1 MDWLALHL
9 RLVVGISADLVTFA
23 GGLILARDAFQRLKE
38 LNEDKMIEHF
48 RSQFPNLKMVDP
60 AEQRARLSERWAMRG
75 LTLLAVG
82 FALQILSRC
91 LEGG

>member
-1 MDWLALHL
+1 MQWIAAHL
-9 RLVVGISADLVTFA
+9 RLIVGILADFLTFA
-23 GGLILARDAFQRLKE
+23 SGLLLARDAFQRLKE

-48 RSQFPNLKMVDP
+48 RSQFPNLNMVDP
-60 AEQRARLSERWAMRG
+60 AVQRARMSERWAVRG
-75 LTLLAVG
+75 LTLLAIG